1 MPEKSTGPHA
11 RKPKQT
17 SGGFKKVP
25 NARKSKEVGGSKKC
39 HPRDTAEIKESTITC
54 YLSFATLHAQTLAL
68 PPGALHAQIPR
79 VCNDPHVETLQRPS
93 GAQRPPLT
101 IYLATTR
108 DTDERATKVLLYIWT
123 IVAHSQTNVMLADQ
137 DIHGAYTHL
146 MWRGNYEYP

>member
-1 MPEKSTGPHA
+1 M
-11 RKPKQT
+11 
-17 SGGFKKVP
+17 
-25 NARKSKEVGGSKKC
+25 
-39 HPRDTAEIKESTITC
+39 
-54 YLSFATLHAQTLAL
+54 HAQTLAL

-108 DTDERATKVLLYIWT
+108 DTDERATNVLIYIWT

-146 MWRGNYEYP
+146 MWRGVSEYPQSFGNHADTLNKCSKRVRPSTESVTALGNLLVI